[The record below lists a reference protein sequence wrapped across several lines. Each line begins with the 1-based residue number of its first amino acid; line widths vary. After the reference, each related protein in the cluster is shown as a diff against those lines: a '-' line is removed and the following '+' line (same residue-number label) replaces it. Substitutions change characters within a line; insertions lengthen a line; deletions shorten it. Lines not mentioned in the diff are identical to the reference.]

1 MLSVQSRKSFINSF
15 NNKCDFMNHEDK
27 IARMIDWHKKLLDML
42 QSTQSL
48 PAGVD
53 RKKLEDA
60 YGMLESYTF
69 RLVEKQ

>member
-1 MLSVQSRKSFINSF
+1 
-15 NNKCDFMNHEDK
+15 MNHEDK